1 MVCPSCSAINPDN
14 LRFCGHCGKGLH
26 ALPDDAQTVMLDA
39 ETMASPAHPRSPQA
53 ATNVISPPPV
63 SMNAVTWGMP
73 VGPMAPA
80 SLQSGSNFSSRYRID
95 ALLGE
100 GGMGAVYRAYDLEL
114 DRTVALKLV
123 RPELSSHPETM
134 QRFKQELLLASRISH
149 KNILRIHDLGDANG
163 IKFIT
168 MAFVEGHDLS
178 ALVEKEGQL
187 DYARALKFTRQLC
200 SALEAAHHEGV
211 VHRDLKPQ
219 NILID
224 QSDNLYISDFGLA
237 KSLEAQS
244 AMMTRT
250 GQILGTPRYMS
261 PEQVEAKE
269 LDHRSD
275 LYSLGLIVYEMFT
288 AELPFR
294 GESAMQLM
302 YQRVVTP
309 AKDPRE
315 FRPDLPEYLARVIL
329 KCLEKDP
336 AQRYQHAREI
346 LNDLDALA
354 APPPSAA
361 VGAQTISIQLPKP
374 TRRGWMMAGAWLV
387 MAIGLVFAI
396 PTTRHWVLR
405 THSGATAGLPQ
416 HHLAVLP
423 LGLLGDESLKYMADG
438 IGDAISAKLSGLKD
452 VYVSPE
458 NAVSAAMSQQSDA
471 KIAHA
476 LGVTLLVKGT
486 VQTSGGRIAITV
498 TMDDVVKSRQLLNK
512 QFEGDRGDLLGLE
525 DRVFSDL
532 VNALVIRQTNEE
544 RVRTTSRP
552 TENIEAYDL
561 YLKGRNLLR
570 GPQNVKNAQEALALF
585 DTASQKDPSFALALA
600 GSADA
605 CVRLY
610 EQTKDSRWTTQALGA
625 AQTAESLNPNLPE
638 VHFALGSIFTVTGR
652 TAEAIVELNQALQLA
667 PNSDEGLRRLG
678 TAYMKNG
685 RQTEALATLEK
696 ATKVNPYLWTNFNL
710 LGTAQF
716 KVGQN
721 EQALES
727 FRRVSEL
734 QPDSPTGWAN
744 AGAAYYRLGKYN
756 ETLQNFQKA
765 IDIEPKAFYYSQMG
779 VAYFFLGHYNDSAKM
794 FGIAVQK
801 NPNQAGYRMNLADAL
816 RWARQ
821 PDRASAT
828 YDQAIAL
835 AFTAIEV
842 NPKDTDALG
851 ILAICYAKKKDD
863 AHALQYIR
871 QARQLDSKDND
882 LMYKEATIHALGGR
896 TSDALASLTEAIR
909 NGYSLDEA
917 KSDPEL
923 KDLRRSPEFDKLS
936 KHTN

>member
-1 MVCPSCSAINPDN
+1 
-14 LRFCGHCGKGLH
+14 
-26 ALPDDAQTVMLDA
+26 MLDA
-39 ETMASPAHPRSPQA
+39 ETMAEPSAYPRNPQA
-53 ATNVISPPPV
+53 ATGVISPPPV

-73 VGPMAPA
+73 AGPVSPA

-168 MAFVEGHDLS
+168 MAFVEGHDLA
-178 ALVEKEGQL
+178 ALVEKEGRL
-187 DYARALKFTRQLC
+187 DFARALKFTRQLC
-200 SALEAAHHEGV
+200 SALDAAHHEGV

-224 QSDNLYISDFGLA
+224 HSDNLYISDFGLA

-275 LYSLGLIVYEMFT
+275 LYSLGLIIYEMFT
-288 AELPFR
+288 GELPFR

-315 FRPDLPEYLARVIL
+315 FCPDLPEYLANVIL
-329 KCLEKDP
+329 KCLEKEP
-336 AQRYQHAREI
+336 EKRYQHAREI
-346 LNDLDALA
+346 LNDLDSQA
-354 APPPSAA
+354 APRPSVP
-361 VGAQTISIQLPKP
+361 VGAQTISIQLPRP
-374 TRRGWMMAGAWLV
+374 TKRGGMIAGTSLV
-387 MAIGLVFAI
+387 LAIGLVFAF
-396 PTTRHWVLR
+396 PTTRHFILR
-405 THSGATAGLPQ
+405 TPSAGIAAGLPQ
-416 HHLAVLP
+416 YHLAVLP

-438 IGDAISAKLSGLKD
+438 VGDAISAKLSGLKD
-452 VYVSPE
+452 VYVAPE
-458 NAVSAAMSQQSDA
+458 NAVIAAMSQQTDA

-476 LGVTLLVKGT
+476 LGVTLLVKGN
-486 VQTSGGRIAITV
+486 VQTSGDRIRITV
-498 TMDDVVKSRQLLNK
+498 TMDDLAKGKQPLN
-512 QFEGDRGDLLGLE
+512 QQYDGDRSDLLGLE
-525 DRVFSDL
+525 DRIFSGL

-552 TENIEAYDL
+552 TEDIGAYDL
-561 YLKGRNLLR
+561 YLKGKNLLR
-570 GPQNVKNAQEALALF
+570 GAQNVKNAQEALALF
-585 DTASQKDPSFALALA
+585 DQASLKDPTFALALA

-605 CVRLY
+605 CIRLY
-610 EQTKDSRWTTQALGA
+610 EQTKDRSWTDRARGA
-625 AQTAESLNPNLPE
+625 GERAEGLNPNLPE
-638 VHFALGSIFTVTGR
+638 VHFALGSIYTVTGR
-652 TAEAIVELNQALQLA
+652 TSEAIVELDQALKLA

-678 TAYMKNG
+678 IAYMKAG

-710 LGTAQF
+710 LGNAQW
-716 KVGQN
+716 KIGQN
-721 EQALES
+721 QKALES
-727 FRRVSEL
+727 FRRVTEL
-734 QPDSPTGWAN
+734 QPESPTGWSN
-744 AGAAYYRLGKYN
+744 LGSAYYRLGKWI
-756 ETLQNFQKA
+756 ETVQNVQKA
-765 IDIEPKAFYYSQMG
+765 IDIEPKANYYSQMG
-779 VAYFFLGHYNDSAKM
+779 VAYFFQGHYSDAAKM
-794 FGIAVQK
+794 FETAVQK
-801 NPNQAGYRMNLADAL
+801 SPNQASYRMNLADAL
-816 RWARQ
+816 RWDNQ
-821 PDRASAT
+821 PGKAVAA

-835 AFTAIEV
+835 AFKSIEV
-842 NPKDTDALG
+842 NPKDTEALG

-863 AHALQYIR
+863 ANALQYIR
-871 QARQLDSKDND
+871 KARALDSKDND

-896 TSDALASLTEAIR
+896 TTEALTSLAEAIR

-936 KHTN
+936 KGTN